1 MVLQQKA
8 GISRQGQSIVME
20 NPIPMENLIIM
31 DNHILME
38 NLILIEIPLFNDTS
52 GQL

>member
-1 MVLQQKA
+1 
-8 GISRQGQSIVME
+8 ME

-38 NLILIEIPLFNDTS
+38 NLILIEIPLFNDIKKIILTIS
-52 GQL
+52 VEYTQV